1 MKFLV
6 TMNMPSYSGNQVH
19 QMIVDHNSNGLEE
32 FVEALTRNDFVIVE
46 EFYKVNN
53 SDDYSSRGL
62 VVLNHRYVGKIK
74 EFIPHLGRVHE
85 SQRSYRQGA

>member
-1 MKFLV
+1 MRFLV

-19 QMIVDHNSNGLEE
+19 QMIVDHSSNGLEE

-53 SDDYSSRGL
+53 SDDYNSRGF

-74 EFIPHLGRVHE
+74 EFIPNLGRVHE